1 LAVILKGIDRDGAYQ
16 PGGLVLF
23 FMISYAL
30 SSILLLGTIEIP
42 VVRVL
47 LLFSSEM
54 HDMTAKL

>member
-1 LAVILKGIDRDGAYQ
+1 
-16 PGGLVLF
+16 
-23 FMISYAL
+23 MISYAL